1 MLTAALSTLDADT
14 TSSLSLA
21 FLRVLTPNSSDITSG
36 LKVGLLGGAD
46 DFIRITNLG
55 LSMDGLGGF
64 LEDLTVFI
72 LTNLGLKSLKI
83 LSHLQKSQ
91 T

>member
-1 MLTAALSTLDADT
+1 MFTAAATLDAVT

-21 FLRVLTPNSSDITSG
+21 LLRVLTPNFSDITSCV
-36 LKVGLLGGAD
+36 KVGLLEVAE
-46 DFIRITNLG
+46 DFIRVTNLG

-72 LTNLGLKSLKI
+72 LTTSFNVSFNL
-83 LSHLQKSQ
+83 
-91 T
+91 